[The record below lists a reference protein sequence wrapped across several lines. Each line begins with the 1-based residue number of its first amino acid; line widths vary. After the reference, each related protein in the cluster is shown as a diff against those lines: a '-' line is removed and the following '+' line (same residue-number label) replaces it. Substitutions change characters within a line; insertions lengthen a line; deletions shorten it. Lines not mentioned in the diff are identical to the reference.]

1 MKISSTL
8 SAYLARNYF
17 FNFLVLLIGLMGLIY
32 FFDTVELLRR
42 ANKFDD
48 VPMTLVFKM
57 GLFKLPEVTQTIFP
71 FAILFSAIFTFWH
84 LTQKLEL
91 IVVRAAG
98 FSALHFL
105 LPIVAVAVLAGVAQ
119 MTVINPMG
127 ALMLTHYEKMENK
140 YLKRQKS
147 NITLFKDGLWLR
159 QDTQDGYAIIHSTSI
174 EQPNWTLKN
183 ISGFFFDNE
192 DTLLSRLN
200 ATTGNLEENKWHF
213 KNAVIH
219 NKFNEKTEVVDFY
232 LNTHLTQQDVEDSF
246 ASPETIAFWKLPS
259 HIQTLQE
266 SGFNPSRLQV
276 HFHVLLARPLMLAA
290 MVLIAAGVA
299 MRLPRSG
306 SAFLFIITGVFIGM
320 TIFFTSS
327 FMQALGTSQ
336 QIPIILAAWSPALL
350 SLLLGISLILHLE
363 EE

>member
-17 FNFLVLLIGLMGLIY
+17 FHFMVLLIGLMGLIY

-42 ANKFDD
+42 ASKFDD
-48 VPMTLVFKM
+48 IPMALVFKM
-57 GLFKLPEVTQTIFP
+57 GLLKLPEVTQTIFP

-91 IVVRAAG
+91 IIVRAAG

-105 LPIVAVAVLAGVAQ
+105 LPIVAVAVLAGVIQ
-119 MTVINPMG
+119 MTVINPVG
-127 ALMLTHYEKMENK
+127 ALMLSHYEKMENK
-140 YLKRQKS
+140 HLKRQKS

-159 QDTQDGYAIIHSTSI
+159 QDTKQGYAIVHSTSI
-174 EQPNWTLKN
+174 AQPNWTLKN

-192 DTLLSRLN
+192 DNLLSRLN
-200 ATTGNLEENKWHF
+200 AKSGTLEDKRWHF
-213 KNAVIH
+213 HNAVIH
-219 NKFNEKTEVVDFY
+219 DQFNEKTDITDFY
-232 LNTHLTQQDVEDSF
+232 LDTHLTQQDVEDSF
-246 ASPETIAFWKLPS
+246 ASPETVAFWKLPS
-259 HIQTLQE
+259 HIRTLEE

-276 HFHVLLARPLMLAA
+276 HYHVLLARPLMLAA

-320 TIFFTSS
+320 AIFFTSS

-336 QIPIILAAWSPALL
+336 QIPIILASWSPALL
-350 SLLLGISLILHLE
+350 SLLFGVSLILHLE